1 MIKIMKKSMLLLVI
15 LLFFQCSILAFAL
28 DNKSVPTLEAIEL
41 PPDLNFT
48 VSHSCSGHAFFMQAT
63 ANESGYF
70 AIFTL
75 HVNPDDLSDVDFKKV
90 YIDIYQ
96 PDGTF
101 LQELSFTTPLALT
114 VALEEN
120 HVNIVFDN
128 TVLVYDFVTQ
138 ELSHIAIP
146 TEATGNNGTPAQWV
160 SKNFSVGDWDYTCKK
175 GFLGYV
181 KLSRTNGEQEQVLV
195 EMPGNHLYLQKLI
208 IPGSAAAGAII
219 MITVYCRKKRVE
231 NK

>member
-1 MIKIMKKSMLLLVI
+1 MLLLVI

-63 ANESGYF
+63 ANETGYF
-70 AIFTL
+70 AIFSL
-75 HVNPDDLSDVDFKKV
+75 HVDPDDLADVDFKKV
-90 YIDIYQ
+90 YIEIYQ

-120 HVNIVFDN
+120 CVNIIFYDS
-128 TVLVYDFVTQ
+128 VLVYEFVTQ
-138 ELSHIAIP
+138 ELSHYATP
-146 TEATGNNGTPAQWV
+146 AGATGNNGTPAQWV

>member
-114 VALEEN
+114 LALEEN

-138 ELSHIAIP
+138 ELSHFAIP
-146 TEATGNNGTPAQWV
+146 TDATGNNGTPAQSG
-160 SKNFSVGDWDYTCKK
+160 SKNFSVGEWDYSCKK

-181 KLSRTNGEQEQVLV
+181 KLLRTNGDQEQVLI
-195 EMPGNHLYLQKLI
+195 EIPEKHLYFGKLVLPGSIAAGLI
-208 IPGSAAAGAII
+208 IRIA
-219 MITVYCRKKRVE
+219 VKCRKSTHK